1 MVAKLYWFEY
11 LYSETSIWK
20 RLKKEILEFEFSS
33 FIGGVLNQIDLY
45 GKREN
50 LHVFEFPCERL
61 KNCFQAG
68 MG

>member
-33 FIGGVLNQIDLY
+33 FIGGVLN
-45 GKREN
+45 
-50 LHVFEFPCERL
+50 
-61 KNCFQAG
+61 
-68 MG
+68 